1 MRRAEL
7 PVPDLTREL
16 ELQRQGHTLVAGLDE
31 AGRGALAGP
40 VVAAAVV
47 LPLERFDLA
56 RALDG
61 VRDSKLM
68 RPAERERWSVE
79 IRAVARSSA
88 VGAASAAEVDG
99 LGLLPAT
106 RLAMQR
112 ALEALDCSPSC
123 LLIDHLPLPE
133 IELPQQAVTRGD
145 QQVLS
150 IAAASV
156 LAKVAR
162 DDLMRRLGDRFPG
175 YGFARHK
182 GYGTA
187 LHRQAI
193 EQLGPCR
200 EHRRSCAPV
209 AQALRGAC

>member
-1 MRRAEL
+1 MTAS
-7 PVPDLTREL
+7 PDLTREYRL
-16 ELQRQGHTLVAGLDE
+16 AERGHQRIAGLDE

-47 LPLERFDLA
+47 LPLQKFDLA
-56 RALDG
+56 NALAG
-61 VRDSKLM
+61 VRDSKQM
-68 RPAERERWSVE
+68 RSNEREYWADQIWVLSLGAG
-79 IRAVARSSA
+79 IGLSSA
-88 VGAASAAEVDG
+88 QEVDT

-106 RLAMQR
+106 RLAMRR
-112 ALEALDCSPSC
+112 AITCLAPLPEY

-133 IELPQQAVTRGD
+133 IELPQDPITRGD

-162 DDLMRRLGDRFPG
+162 DHWMGGLGERYPV
-175 YGFARHK
+175 YGFASHK

-187 LHRQAI
+187 MHRQAI
-193 EQLGPCR
+193 QRYGPCP
-200 EHRRSCAPV
+200 EHRHTYQPV
-209 AQALRGAC
+209 RQALTALA